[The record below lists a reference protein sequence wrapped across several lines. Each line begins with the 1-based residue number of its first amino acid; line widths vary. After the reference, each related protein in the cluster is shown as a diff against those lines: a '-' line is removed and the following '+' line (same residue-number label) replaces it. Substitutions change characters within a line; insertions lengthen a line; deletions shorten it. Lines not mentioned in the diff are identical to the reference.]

1 MIYLDHAATT
11 PPLQISDVAAQPFYA
26 NPSSPHAAGIAAE
39 RTLTQARAQLAAILS
54 CDPRDVFFTSGG
66 TEGNNMAV
74 LGFALSYISKTRH
87 GGMMPSILVEPWAHP
102 SVLAPAQHAAQMGYA
117 TVTVASATEWAE
129 KITAAPT
136 LACLSHINHETGDRT
151 DIPALAQ
158 KLKSANPQTVIFT
171 DGAQGFCKD
180 PQAASVYNASDIYTI
195 SGHKIHAS
203 GGCIT
208 IRKPVKLA
216 PLFHG
221 GGQEANLRAG
231 TENVASAVSLAQ
243 AAQFLHA
250 HCNEHHT
257 HIALLNTNLAAICH
271 EIAATHINAAQ
282 VIPPGA
288 TLHEATL
295 LETSPHILN
304 LSFLGTRGEVLVH
317 MLSERGIYVSM
328 GAACKSR
335 NKRDT
340 SSLALMGYAKDR
352 AESAV
357 RFSFAHMN
365 TLEEVKETKHALVQ
379 CVAQL
384 RKVSGWRLVAK

>member
-11 PPLQISDVAAQPFYA
+11 PPLFADMAQTFYA

-39 RTLTQARAQLAAILS
+39 RALTQARAQLAALLV
-54 CDPRDVFFTSGG
+54 CDPRELFFTSGG
-66 TEGNNMAV
+66 TEGNNLAV
-74 LGFALSYISKTRH
+74 LGFALSYINKTRH
-87 GGMMPSILVEPWAHP
+87 NGIVPSILVEPWAHP
-102 SVLAPAQHAAQMGYA
+102 SVLAPAQHAAQRGYA
-117 TVTVASATEWAE
+117 TVTVASSAEWAE

-136 LACLSHINHETGDRT
+136 LACLSHINHETGDCT

-158 KLKSANPQTVIFT
+158 QLKSANPNTVIFT

-180 PQAASVYNASDIYTI
+180 LHAAPVYIASDIYTV
-195 SGHKIHAS
+195 SGHKIHAT
-203 GGCIT
+203 GGCIAV
-208 IRKPVKLA
+208 RKHVKLA
-216 PLFHG
+216 PIFHG
-221 GGQEANLRAG
+221 GGQEANLRPG
-231 TENVASAVSLAQ
+231 TENVASAASLAQ
-243 AAQFLHA
+243 AAQFLQA
-250 HCNEHHT
+250 HCAAHHD
-257 HIALLNTNLAAICH
+257 HITQLQANLANITH
-271 EIAATHINAAQ
+271 EIPGVYVNA
-282 VIPPGA
+282 VS
-288 TLHEATL
+288 TK
-295 LETSPHILN
+295 TSPYILN

-357 RFSFAHMN
+357 RFSFSHLN
-365 TLEEVKETKHALVQ
+365 TADEIDETKRALAQ

-384 RKVSGWRLVAK
+384 RKVSGWRSEA